1 MILTLLL
8 TILFLIPNLLSNT
21 KFLNALF
28 SIQPHKLTQPLFSIQ
43 PYIPCNNTSPS
54 TKFPKTNFYNTI
66 NQNINKP
73 QTTNGSLSPPHAEP
87 LRKPTANI
95 LLNIQFQTKFPAETC
110 KTCREYTGKFH
121 LYAPT
126 STTIQNPH
134 NPAQSSLAHQAESHF
149 LSLYRPQHKNNK
161 IFSVSFAFT
170 SGYKKRRKHKKI
182 KNKFVMLVLNLQQS
196 YHQNITTTRAF
207 YSK

>member
-1 MILTLLL
+1 MSSTKTAMNTMWFSIVYSQPFFSANIMFRKTCSLLMILTLLL

-73 QTTNGSLSPPHAEP
+73 QTTNGSLSPPHAKP

-95 LLNIQFQTKFPAETC
+95 LLNIQFQTEFPAETC

-121 LYAPT
+121 HLYVPT

-149 LSLYRPQHKNNK
+149 SLSSLSATTQKQQQ
-161 IFSVSFAFT
+161 ISV
-170 SGYKKRRKHKKI
+170 
-182 KNKFVMLVLNLQQS
+182 
-196 YHQNITTTRAF
+196 
-207 YSK
+207 